1 MTLLPVVAV
10 AAGILDVKKKTAHHQ
25 AQRTRGAELMQIRE
39 LYHGTNGDNILQ
51 IIRSSV
57 ILPNQEGKVFFSEW
71 RFDSVLMHG
80 ADTRRGATFAVKLL
94 VTIPTTAVLQQ
105 AATAGVS
112 DTLIV
117 ATTMPLQVQVL
128 ELYVR
133 EPRANIV
140 KTIRG
145 IRDITKYLSV

>member
-1 MTLLPVVAV
+1 
-10 AAGILDVKKKTAHHQ
+10 
-25 AQRTRGAELMQIRE
+25 MQIRE

-51 IIRSSV
+51 IIRHGM
-57 ILPNQEGKVFFSEW
+57 LRPNAEGKMFFSEQK
-71 RFDSVLMHG
+71 FDSVLMHG
-80 ADTRRGATFAVKLL
+80 ADTKRKATFAVKLR
-94 VTIPTTAVLQQ
+94 VTILTTAALQQ

-117 ATTMPLQVQVL
+117 TTAMPLQVQVL

-133 EPRANIV
+133 EPRASTV

-145 IRDITKYLSV
+145 IPDITKYLSA

>member
-1 MTLLPVVAV
+1 
-10 AAGILDVKKKTAHHQ
+10 
-25 AQRTRGAELMQIRE
+25 MQVRD
-39 LYHGTNGDNILQ
+39 LYHGTNGDNILE
-51 IIRSSV
+51 IMRLGV
-57 ILPNQEGKVFFSEW
+57 LKPNLQGKLFFSEW

-80 ADTRRGATFAVKLL
+80 ADSRRKATFAVKLR
-94 VTIPTTAVLQQ
+94 VTIVPPAVLQQ

-117 ATTMPLQVQVL
+117 STTLPLRAQVL

-133 EPRANIV
+133 EPRATTV

-145 IRDITKYLSV
+145 TAEIVKYLST